1 MNKFPILI
9 LTLLLA
15 ACASQPVEPTDTI
28 LPTPQGPNPET
39 EQPAPSGPNADVEF
53 VSAELNNNGAWT
65 FRVTVSHPDAGW
77 EDYADG
83 WDVVLPDGTIVK
95 PNPDS
100 PFTRLLTHPHEN
112 EQPFTRSQSGIVIPE
127 DITEVTVRAHDLVD
141 GFGGQ
146 EVIVRLDQPSGLNFE
161 VILPGLEPAEI
172 SLGLTHL
179 QPDGNRLLSGRID
192 LLSVDPVIV
201 PLEGV
206 PVWVVGVPLG
216 SDGSFWLAAFAD
228 GKLQTVELIGG
239 DVKTRSLSII
249 LPGGMPPAL
258 SPSGE
263 ILNLSAE
270 SLAQFSHPIM
280 TATGKLAYIDESG
293 QVVIQDRG
301 QAITVDAN
309 ALPDARI
316 LSDGQGL
323 LLVLSDPTTAYDHGV
338 LGDAVEAG
346 SVTLL
351 DESGHI
357 LQVISAPD
365 GQVIE
370 GIMPLWADLD
380 EDGQAEII
388 ITVSGP
394 SSGAQLLAYRQDG
407 SLLAASSAI
416 GTGYRWRNQMAASTF
431 GPNGELELVDVLTP
445 HLSGT
450 VEFFRINGDRL
461 ERTASISGYT
471 SHVIG
476 SRNLDMALAA
486 DLDADGQFEVLLP
499 NLARTALGV
508 IKHASEGAVV
518 LGELPLDGA
527 LSTNLAGV
535 SLADGSL
542 ALAAGTGNGVLMIWQ
557 GTP

>member
-9 LTLLLA
+9 LILLLA
-15 ACASQPVEPTDTI
+15 ACASQPVEPTGTI
-28 LPTPQGPNPET
+28 LPTPPAPNPKT
-39 EQPAPSGPNADVEF
+39 EQPAPSGANADVEY
-53 VSAELNNNGAWT
+53 VTAELKDDGTWT
-65 FRVTVSHPDAGW
+65 FRVTVSHPDTGW

-83 WDVVLPDGTIVK
+83 WDVVLPDGTVVK
-95 PNPDS
+95 PDPDS
-100 PFTRLLTHPHEN
+100 SFTRLLTHPHEN
-112 EQPFTRSQSGIVIPE
+112 EQPFTRSQSGIIIPE
-127 DITEVTVRAHDLVD
+127 DITQVTVRAHDLVD

-146 EVIVRLDQPSGLNFE
+146 EVTVRLDQPSGLNFE
-161 VILPGLEPAEI
+161 VIRPGLDPAEI

-179 QPDGNRLLSGRID
+179 QPNGNRLLTGRID
-192 LLSVDPVIV
+192 LLGIQPVVV
-201 PLEGV
+201 PLEGI
-206 PVWVVGVPLG
+206 PVWVVGIPSASG
-216 SDGSFWLAAFAD
+216 GIFWLTAFAD
-228 GKLQTVELIGG
+228 GQLQAVELSGG
-239 DVKTRSLSII
+239 EVKTRSLSTA
-249 LPGGMPPAL
+249 LPAGMPPAL
-258 SPSGE
+258 SPAGE
-263 ILNLSAE
+263 MLNLSADNL
-270 SLAQFSHPIM
+270 SQYSHPIL
-280 TATGKLAYIDESG
+280 TASGKLAYIDQSG

-301 QAITVDAN
+301 QTITVDAN

-316 LSDGQGL
+316 LSDGHGQ
-323 LLVLSDPTTAYDHGV
+323 LLVLSDPTSAYDHGV

-351 DESGHI
+351 DESGQI
-357 LQVISAPD
+357 LQVIPAPD

-394 SSGAQLLAYRQDG
+394 SAGAQLLAYRPDG

-416 GTGYRWRNQMAASTF
+416 GTGYRWRNQMAAAPF

-450 VEFFRINGDRL
+450 VEFFRLNGERL
-461 ERTASISGYT
+461 EQSASISGYT

-499 NLARTALGV
+499 NLARTALG
-508 IKHASEGAVV
+508 IIEHAPQGALV
-518 LGELPLDGA
+518 LGELPLEGV

-535 SLADGSL
+535 TLEDVTLAI
-542 ALAAGTGNGVLMIWQ
+542 AAGTDNGLLMIWQ
-557 GTP
+557 AAP